1 MTSSILAAN
10 NAVPLLDIRD
20 LSVDF
25 VNGDAVTHAVRGV
38 SFQLGREK
46 LAIVGESG
54 SGKSTVGRA
63 LLHLHP
69 KKARIGASLMQ
80 FGDIDLLNASEAQ
93 MRAIRGKRISMI
105 MQDPKYSLNPVVRV
119 GDQIAE
125 AWLTHHPGHKS
136 EAKAKALEMLDVVR
150 IRDPERVYQLYPH
163 EISGGQGQRIMIA
176 MMLITDPELVIADE
190 PTSALDV
197 SVRLQVLGLLDDL
210 VQSRG
215 LGLIFISH
223 DINLVRSFCDRVLVM
238 YAGRVV
244 ESIAACDLDHAQHP
258 YTQGL
263 ISALPDMQHRR
274 PVLPVLQRQASWLTD

>member
-1 MTSSILAAN
+1 MTSSIPVVN
-10 NAVPLLDIRD
+10 NAPLLDVRD
-20 LSVDF
+20 LCVDF
-25 VNGDAVTHAVRGV
+25 VNGSAVTHAVRGV
-38 SFQLGREK
+38 SFQLGHEK

-63 LLHLHP
+63 LLQLHP
-69 KKARIGASLMQ
+69 KKARVSASRMQ
-80 FGDIDLLNASEAQ
+80 FADLDL
-93 MRAIRGKRISMI
+93 
-105 MQDPKYSLNPVVRV
+105 QDPKYSLNPVVCV
-119 GDQIAE
+119 GKQIAE
-125 AWLTHHPGHKS
+125 AWLTHHPGRKD
-136 EAKAKALEMLDVVR
+136 EAKARALEMLEVVR
-150 IRDPERVYQLYPH
+150 IRQPERVYQLYPH

-176 MMLITDPELVIADE
+176 MMLITDPELIIADE

-244 ESIAACDLDHAQHP
+244 ESIAAKDLDHARHP

-263 ISALPDMQHRR
+263 INSLPDMQHRR
-274 PVLPVLQRQASWLTD
+274 PILPVLQRQASWLTD